1 VSLLDRLYLRSIDFC
16 IAASPRERALG
27 PHRGAR
33 AAQMAHLDGEHWPG
47 RNIVLGMSTHFD
59 VVVLGAGPGGYV
71 AAIRSAQLGLK
82 TAIIEERYWGGVCLN
97 VGCIPSKALL
107 RNAELAHIFTREAK
121 TFGIQVDGEVRFD
134 YGEAFKRSRTVADGR
149 VKGVH
154 YLMKK
159 NGITEYEGR
168 GSFTDAN
175 TIVVNGEEITFG
187 NCIIAAGASARLLP
201 GTTLSERV
209 VTFEQ
214 QILSDSLPESIVIAG
229 AGAIGV
235 EFAYVLANYGVK
247 VTIVE
252 FLDRLVP
259 LEDEEVS
266 KELAKRYRKLGIDVL
281 TSTRVE
287 GIDESGPKLRVT
299 VSRNG
304 EQQVLEADKVLQAI
318 GFAPNVEGYGLENT
332 GVKLTERGAID
343 VDARCRTSVE
353 HIYAIG
359 DVTAKLMLA
368 HAAEAMGIVAA
379 ETIADAE
386 TMELDYVMIPRATYC
401 QPQIASFGWTEAQAR
416 EKGFDVKVAKFPFTA
431 NGKSHG
437 LGDPGGF
444 VKILS
449 DGKYGELLGA
459 HLIGPDVTELLP
471 ELTLAQQW
479 DLTVHE
485 AARNVHA
492 HPTLGEA
499 VKEALHGLAGHMIN
513 F

>member
-1 VSLLDRLYLRSIDFC
+1 
-16 IAASPRERALG
+16 
-27 PHRGAR
+27 
-33 AAQMAHLDGEHWPG
+33 
-47 RNIVLGMSTHFD
+47 MSAHFD

-71 AAIRSAQLGLK
+71 AAIRASQLGLS
-82 TAIIEERYWGGVCLN
+82 TAVVEEKYWGGVCLN

-107 RNAELAHIFTREAK
+107 RNAELAHIFTQEAK
-121 TFGIQVDGEVRFD
+121 TFGIRVDGEVTFD
-134 YGEAFKRSRTVADGR
+134 YGPAFTRSRKVADGR

-159 NGITEYEGR
+159 NKITQFDGR
-168 GSFTDAN
+168 G
-175 TIVVNGEEITFG
+175 TFSDDHTLQVALSDG
-187 NCIIAAGASARLLP
+187 GTETVTFDHCVIAAGATTRLLP
-201 GTTLSERV
+201 GTSLSERV
-209 VTFEQ
+209 VTYEE
-214 QILSDSLPESIVIAG
+214 QILSDTLPESIIIAG

-235 EFAYVLANYGVK
+235 EFAYVLHNYGVE
-247 VTIVE
+247 VTLVE
-252 FLDRLVP
+252 FLDRIVP

-266 KELAKRYRKLGIDVL
+266 AELARRYKRLGINVL

-287 GIDESGPKLRVT
+287 AIDDSGDAVKVMVT
-299 VSRNG
+299 TGGQR
-304 EQQVLEADKVLQAI
+304 QTLEAGKVLQAI
-318 GFAPNVEGYGLENT
+318 GFQPRVEGYGLENT

-343 VDARCRTSVE
+343 IDGRGRTNVP
-353 HIYAIG
+353 HIFAIG

-368 HAAEAMGIVAA
+368 HAAESMGIVAA

-416 EKGFDVKVAKFPFTA
+416 EQGFDVQVAKFPFTA
-431 NGKSHG
+431 NGKAHG
-437 LGDPGGF
+437 LGETAGF

-449 DGKYGELLGA
+449 DARYGELLGA
-459 HLIGPDVTELLP
+459 HLIGPEVTELLP

-485 AARNVHA
+485 VARNVHG

-499 VKEALHGLAGHMIN
+499 VKEAVHGLAGHMIN
-513 F
+513 M

>member
-1 VSLLDRLYLRSIDFC
+1 
-16 IAASPRERALG
+16 
-27 PHRGAR
+27 
-33 AAQMAHLDGEHWPG
+33 MT
-47 RNIVLGMSTHFD
+47 THFD
-59 VVVLGAGPGGYV
+59 VVVLGAGVGGYV

-82 TAIIEERYWGGVCLN
+82 TAVVEERYWGGVCLN

-107 RNAELAHIFTREAK
+107 RNAELAHIFTKEAK
-121 TFGIQVDGEVRFD
+121 AYGIQVDGTVSLD
-134 YGEAFKRSRTVADGR
+134 YGEAFRRSRKVADGR

-154 YLMKK
+154 FLMKK
-159 NGITEYEGR
+159 NGITEVHGR
-168 GSFTDAN
+168 GTFVDAN
-175 TIVVNGEEITFG
+175 TIEVDGERITFDH
-187 NCIIAAGASARLLP
+187 CIIAAGAKPRLLP
-201 GTTLSERV
+201 GTAKSDRV
-209 VTFEQ
+209 VTYEE
-214 QILSDSLPESIVIAG
+214 QILAEDVPQSIVIAG

-235 EFAYVLANYGVK
+235 EFAYVLHNYGVK

-252 FLDRLVP
+252 FLDRMVP

-266 KELAKRYRKLGIDVL
+266 AELFKRCRRLGIDVL

-287 GIDESGPKLRVT
+287 GIEETGDGVRVT
-299 VSRNG
+299 VSKDG

-318 GFAPNVEGYGLENT
+318 GFQPNIEGYGLENT
-332 GVKLTERGAID
+332 GVRVTDRGAIEID
-343 VDARCRTSVE
+343 SRGRTNVP
-353 HIYAIG
+353 HIFAIG

-368 HAAEAMGIVAA
+368 HASESMGIVAA

-386 TMELDYVMIPRATYC
+386 TMELDFVMIPRATYC

-416 EKGFDVKVAKFPFTA
+416 ERGFDVKVAKFPFTA
-431 NGKSHG
+431 NGKAHG
-437 LGDPGGF
+437 LGDSAGF

-449 DGKYGELLGA
+449 DAKYGEIIGA

-485 AARNVHA
+485 VSRNVHA

-499 VKEALHGLAGHMIN
+499 VKEAIHGLAGHMIN